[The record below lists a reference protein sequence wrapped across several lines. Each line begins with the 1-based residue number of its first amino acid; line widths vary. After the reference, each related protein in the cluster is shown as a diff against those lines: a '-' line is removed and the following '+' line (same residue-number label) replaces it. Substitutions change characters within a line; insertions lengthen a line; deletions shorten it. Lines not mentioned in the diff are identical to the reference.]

1 MPELRKDP
9 VVGRWVIIS
18 TERARRPTDFQR
30 EPVRPRG
37 ETCVFCPGNEDK
49 TPPEILAGRPSD
61 SAPNGPGWTYRV
73 VPNKF
78 PALRIE
84 GDLEPTGEGLFDRMN
99 GVGAHEVVIETPD
112 HRASLATMPVEAIA
126 EVLCAFRERLLD
138 LKKDPRFEY
147 VLVFKNHGEAAG
159 ASLEHPHSQL
169 IATPITPIMVTEELE
184 GSLRYWEMKERCVW
198 CDIVRQ
204 ERRGGQR
211 VILEE
216 GGFVA
221 LAPFAPRFPFETWI
235 LPTQHRAAF
244 EESDV
249 DELRGLAALLGAF
262 MRRLSDTLT
271 QPPFNFT
278 LHTAPLR
285 TDALDYFHWHLEII
299 PKLANVAGF
308 EWGSGFFINP
318 MPPENAAAALRG
330 EAG

>member
-30 EPVRPRG
+30 DPVRARG
-37 ETCVFCPGNEDK
+37 DRCVFCEGNEDK
-49 TPPEILAGRPSD
+49 TPPEILAGRGDTP
-61 SAPNGPGWTYRV
+61 PNGPGWAYRV

-112 HRASLATMPVEAIA
+112 HRGSLATMSVDAVA
-126 EVLCAFRERLLD
+126 DVLLAFRDRLLD

-169 IATPITPIMVTEELE
+169 IATPIIPIMVSEELA
-184 GSLRYWEMKERCVW
+184 GSARYWQLKERCVW

-204 ERRGGQR
+204 ERRER
-211 VILEE
+211 RRLILEE
-216 GGFVA
+216 HGFIA
-221 LAPFAPRFPFETWI
+221 LAPFAPRFPFESWI
-235 LPTQHRAAF
+235 LPLQHRSAF
-244 EESDV
+244 EELEI
-249 DELRGLAALLGAF
+249 DELRNLAIVLGDF
-262 MRRLSDTLT
+262 MRRLTTTLNE
-271 QPPFNFT
+271 PPFNFM

-285 TDALDYFHWHLEII
+285 ETGIDYFHWHLEII
-299 PKLANVAGF
+299 PKLANVAAF

-318 MPPENAAAALRG
+318 MPPESAAAALRG
-330 EAG
+330 EES

>member
-30 EPVRPRG
+30 EPVRARG
-37 ETCVFCPGNEDK
+37 ENCVFCEGNEDK
-49 TPPEILAGRPSD
+49 TPPEILAGRPSHTT
-61 SAPNGPGWTYRV
+61 ANGPGWTFRV

-84 GDLEPTGEGLFDRMN
+84 GELEPTGEGMFDRMN

-112 HRASLATMPVEAIA
+112 HRGSLATLSLDAMT
-126 EVLCAFRERLLD
+126 EVLTAFRDRIVD

-147 VLVFKNHGEAAG
+147 ALVFKNHGEAAG

-169 IATPITPIMVTEELE
+169 IATPILPIMLTEELD

-204 ERRGGQR
+204 ERRSR
-211 VILEE
+211 ARLILES

-244 EESDV
+244 EECDV
-249 DELRGLAALLGAF
+249 DELRRLAGLLGDF
-262 MRRLSDTLT
+262 MRRLTQTLNS
-271 QPPFNFT
+271 PPFNFM

-285 TDALDYFHWHLEII
+285 AEGLDYFHWHLEVI

-318 MPPENAAAALRG
+318 MPPEAAAAALRG

>member
-30 EPVRPRG
+30 EPVRTKG
-37 ETCVFCPGNEDK
+37 DNCVFCAGNEDK
-49 TPPEILAGRPSD
+49 TPPEILAGRHD
-61 SAPNGPGWTYRV
+61 GVTDGPGWTYRV

-84 GDLEPTGEGLFDRMN
+84 GDLEPSGEGLFDRMN
-99 GVGAHEVVIETPD
+99 GVGAHEVVIETPE
-112 HRASLATMPVEAIA
+112 HRASLATMSVDAVTD
-126 EVLCAFRERLLD
+126 VLLAFRERLLD

-169 IATPITPIMVTEELE
+169 IATPIIPIMVSEELT
-184 GSLRYWEMKERCVW
+184 GAAAYFQMKERCVW

-204 ERRGGQR
+204 ERRTTQR
-211 VILEE
+211 IILEH

-235 LPTQHRAAF
+235 LPSKHRSAF
-244 EESDV
+244 EETQV
-249 DELRGLAALLGAF
+249 DELRGLAELLGEF
-262 MRRLSDTLT
+262 LRRLNTTLNE
-271 QPPFNFT
+271 PPFNFM

-285 TDALDYFHWHLEII
+285 EGELDYFHWHLEVI
-299 PKLANVAGF
+299 PKLSNVAGF

-318 MPPENAAAALRG
+318 MPPETAASALRG
-330 EAG
+330 EA